1 MIIILLKEYRIKMA
15 KEMIVKF
22 ISKRKQNALAK
33 WIAKRVLLRSSLF
46 VYTDSEEFCERKGN
60 VRWKN

>member
-1 MIIILLKEYRIKMA
+1 MA